1 LGVQKYTFHRDLSSW
16 IASLGLYENN
26 NGGGKN
32 TYGVELILTLKDLPK
47 YGFPVNLS
55 PGL

>member
-1 LGVQKYTFHRDLSSW
+1 M
-16 IASLGLYENN
+16 
-26 NGGGKN
+26 
-32 TYGVELILTLKDLPK
+32 TLKDLPK